1 MTKPAT
7 LRDLRG
13 SLPVNSLVL
22 HDVFGFGH
30 TDGIVQCSTGSA
42 GDAWVAV
49 RFEDDD
55 YRINNCL
62 IGEGFDEETCEPYKY
77 GYRRIRLDYLELDQ
91 EVVVGDYCQQAQ
103 DTCEAIAERAQLA
116 QLDEEEED
124 DAAYAAFLAEEFDG

>member
-7 LRDLRG
+7 LRDLRA

-42 GDAWVAV
+42 DDAYVAV
-49 RFEDDD
+49 RFDDDD

-62 IGEGFDEETCEPYKY
+62 VGEGVDEETGESYKY
-77 GYRRIRLDYLELDQ
+77 GFRRIRLDYLELDQ
-91 EVVVGDYCQQAQ
+91 ETVVGDYCQQAQ
-103 DTCEAIAERAQLA
+103 DTCEAAAERGQLA

-124 DAAYAAFLAEEFDG
+124 EAAYAAFLSEEFDG

>member
-1 MTKPAT
+1 MIKPAT
-7 LRDLRG
+7 LRDLRQ
-13 SLPVNSLVL
+13 SLPINSLVL

-55 YRINNCL
+55 YRNNNCL
-62 IGEGFDEETCEPYKY
+62 IGEGFDEETGESYKY

-91 EVVVGDYCQQAQ
+91 EAVVSDYCEQARNV
-103 DTCEAIAERAQLA
+103 CEAIAEKAQLA

-124 DAAYAAFLAEEFDG
+124 DAAYAAFLSEEFDG